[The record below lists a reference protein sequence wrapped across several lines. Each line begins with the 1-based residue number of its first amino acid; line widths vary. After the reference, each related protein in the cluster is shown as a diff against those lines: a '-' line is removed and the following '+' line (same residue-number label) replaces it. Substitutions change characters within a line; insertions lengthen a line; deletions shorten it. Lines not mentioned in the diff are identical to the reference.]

1 MMERSDYLHS
11 SLVIR
16 HSTFLTRHSLNLSDS
31 LTGKIK
37 EKNRTTAMRLLTTL
51 VRAYPKHT
59 IFMVIAL
66 LLAGILEGIGLSMLL
81 PILGIAVD
89 AQSGSDPV
97 SVESTGAA
105 GSTLEQMVS
114 EGLTAV
120 GISPTI
126 GVLLI
131 ILIAA
136 ITLKS
141 LMMLLAKKQVG
152 FTVALVATD
161 LRLEMLRALMVS
173 RWQYFLKQPL
183 GSLANSMATES
194 YRASKAFMHGVIMTS
209 DFIQAMVYGIIAF
222 LVSWEVTLV
231 SLAAGVVIFYL
242 LKRFVKKARRAG
254 YRQTELLKTLLSLLT
269 DTLQSIKPL
278 KAMARENV
286 SDFLLKKK
294 TTGLNKALQKQ
305 VLNKELLKAFQ
316 EQLVTVILAVGLY
329 VMMIYWHMPL
339 ASILILILLVSKLL
353 KQLSKVQTRYQEMA
367 IYESAYW
374 SIKDIIEAMQAER
387 ESLSGSRTAEL
398 KREIRLKN
406 VDFTYDDQKALQNV
420 SLSFPAGQISAIV
433 GPSGSGKTTIVDLVS
448 GLLRPQ
454 NGEIWIDDES
464 LEQINLKGW
473 RRKIGYIPQDTILL
487 HDTVMNNIT
496 LGDPDLKEKDAEDAL
511 RAAGAWEFISSM
523 ADGIRSIVGE
533 RGGKLSGGQRQR
545 IAIARAIVQKPDLL
559 ILDEATSALD
569 PKSEAAVC
577 ETLLQLRGQLTIVTI
592 SHQEALVNIADLTYR
607 VQNGKIISAEKRSE
621 DVSQDEDIE
630 AEIVDKT
637 RAAIN
642 PEKAL

>member
-1 MMERSDYLHS
+1 
-11 SLVIR
+11 
-16 HSTFLTRHSLNLSDS
+16 
-31 LTGKIK
+31 
-37 EKNRTTAMRLLTTL
+37 MRLLTTL

-59 IFMVIAL
+59 IIMVIAL

-81 PILGIAVD
+81 PILGIAVN
-89 AQSGSDPV
+89 AQS
-97 SVESTGAA
+97 EA
-105 GSTLEQMVS
+105 GSVSAVGTEETGPALERMVS
-114 EGLTAV
+114 EALSAV

-131 ILIAA
+131 IMIVA

-152 FTVALVATD
+152 YTVARVATD

-194 YRASKAFMHGVIMTS
+194 YRASKSFMHGVIMTS
-209 DFIQAMVYGIIAF
+209 DFIQALVYGVIAL
-222 LVSWEVTLV
+222 LVSWEVTLF
-231 SLAAGVVIFYL
+231 SLVAGIVIFYFL
-242 LKRFVKKARRAG
+242 RRFVKKARRAG

-286 SDFLLKKK
+286 SDFLLEKK
-294 TTGLNKALQKQ
+294 TTGLNRALQKQ

-316 EQLVTVILAVGLY
+316 EQLVTVILAIGLY
-329 VMMIYWHMPL
+329 VMLVFWHMPL
-339 ASILILILLVSKLL
+339 ASLLVLAVLISKLL
-353 KQLSKVQTRYQEMA
+353 KQLSKVQTRYQEMS

-374 SIKDIIEAMQAER
+374 SIKEIIDTMQAER
-387 ESLSGSRTAEL
+387 ESLTGTRSARL
-398 KREIRLKN
+398 KRDIQLKN
-406 VDFTYDDQKALQNV
+406 VDFAYDDHVALQNV

-454 NGEIWIDDES
+454 KGEIWIDDEP
-464 LEQINLKGW
+464 LDQVNLRDW

-496 LGDPDLKEKDAEDAL
+496 LGDSGLSEKDVEDAL
-511 RAAGAWEFISSM
+511 RAAGAWDFVGTLP
-523 ADGIRSIVGE
+523 DGIHNMVGE

-569 PKSEAAVC
+569 PQSEEAVC
-577 ETLLQLRGQLTIVTI
+577 ETLEQLRGKLTIVTI
-592 SHQEALVNIADLTYR
+592 SHQEALVKIADRTYR
-607 VQNGKIISAEKRSE
+607 VQNGKIISKEKRSE
-621 DVSQDEDIE
+621 AGSQVEDRDTEVIE
-630 AEIVDKT
+630 KPP
-637 RAAIN
+637 AAIN
-642 PEKAL
+642 PEEAL